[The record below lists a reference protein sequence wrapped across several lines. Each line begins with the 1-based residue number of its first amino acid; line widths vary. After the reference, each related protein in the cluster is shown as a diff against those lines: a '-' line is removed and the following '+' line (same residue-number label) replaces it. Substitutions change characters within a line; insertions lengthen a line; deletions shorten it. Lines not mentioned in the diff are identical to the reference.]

1 LIEPI
6 IARIILDDR
15 QKPTP
20 SECSMML
27 IQLKV
32 AREISGNYPRDYNG
46 NEEDIAGYANVLRM
60 VKEWPDGS
68 E

>member
-1 LIEPI
+1 
-6 IARIILDDR
+6 
-15 QKPTP
+15 
-20 SECSMML
+20 MML

-32 AREISGNYPRDYNG
+32 AREISGNYRRDYNG